1 MQTTNAEQIIEKA
14 PFNKFH
20 GILLFWGIIL
30 MVFDGY
36 DLTVYGAVVP
46 TKMEEWGI
54 SAVEA
59 GVIGSYSLFGMMFGA
74 LIFGTIADKLG
85 RKRVI
90 IICTFIFSLFML
102 LTGLSNSPELFGF
115 CRFITGLGLGGVM
128 PNVIGLIS
136 DYSPKGTRSRMI
148 ATIMA
153 GYSIGGIIAAAL
165 SIMIIPNLGWQSV
178 FFFGALPLLFLPL
191 LAKSLPDSA
200 GSLIARN
207 EYKKLK
213 EILVSVNPL
222 YKPKENEELMVNST
236 NESSSTV
243 KSLFSE
249 SRAFS
254 TVMLWVTY
262 FMSLIMIYGL
272 TTWLP
277 KFMNE
282 AGYSLGSSLGFLV
295 SLNIGATIGAILM
308 GWVADSWGVKKSL
321 IMFYLIAAITITG
334 FGFTTNMVFL
344 YLLVAIAG
352 ATTIGSQNL
361 ANSYVSQYY
370 PASMRSTGLGWAL
383 GIGRIGGILGP
394 TIGGILLASSLS
406 LQLSFIVFAIA
417 GIIAA
422 AAVFL
427 TNRQPKTSAVSDLQK
442 ESTS

>member
-1 MQTTNAEQIIEKA
+1 
-14 PFNKFH
+14 
-20 GILLFWGIIL
+20 
-30 MVFDGY
+30 
-36 DLTVYGAVVP
+36 
-46 TKMEEWGI
+46 
-54 SAVEA
+54 
-59 GVIGSYSLFGMMFGA
+59 
-74 LIFGTIADKLG
+74 
-85 RKRVI
+85 
-90 IICTFIFSLFML
+90 ML
-102 LTGLSNSPELFGF
+102 LTGLSNSPELFGL

-153 GYSIGGIIAAAL
+153 GYSIGGILAATL
-165 SIMIIPNLGWQSV
+165 SIVIIPNFGWQSV
-178 FFFGALPLLFLPL
+178 FFFGALPLLFLPF
-191 LAKSLPDSA
+191 LARSLPDSA
-200 GSLIARN
+200 GSLIARK
-207 EYKKLK
+207 EYKKLR
-213 EILVSVNPL
+213 EILEKVNASYNPANDEQFVVSHAE
-222 YKPKENEELMVNST
+222 K
-236 NESSSTV
+236 SSSTV

-249 SRAFS
+249 NRAFS
-254 TVMLWVTY
+254 TIMLWVTY

-295 SLNIGATIGAILM
+295 SLNIGATVGAILM

-321 IMFYLIAAITITG
+321 IMFYLVAAITITG

-406 LQLSFIVFAIA
+406 LQFSFMIFALA
-417 GIIAA
+417 SVIAA
-422 AAVFL
+422 LAVYL
-427 TNRQPKTSAVSDLQK
+427 TNREPNKSAITDLQE